1 MKKLGMKVL
10 SKTTTLTSQLKPL
23 IDDPMMAKISKDINK
38 KAQESRRRQQK
49 TNPMGV

>member
-1 MKKLGMKVL
+1 MLQ
-10 SKTTTLTSQLKPL
+10 KTTSLTSQLKPL
-23 IDDPMMAKISKDINK
+23 LDDQMMAKISKDINK